1 MNWFI
6 SSTGMFVTDCM
17 AAFGC
22 IVMGYLIGHSR
33 GLNTVA
39 HYHAN
44 LIDIHNALHALGL
57 RSDGQAEEFNR
68 KHVMKIVNMYAR
80 RGYSITK

>member
-1 MNWFI
+1 MDWFI

-33 GLNTVA
+33 GLKEVKR
-39 HYHAN
+39 
-44 LIDIHNALHALGL
+44 LHNKKVQ
-57 RSDGQAEEFNR
+57 DN
-68 KHVMKIVNMYAR
+68 KITFR
-80 RGYSITK
+80 